1 MEFDGGKN
9 CRHEGRDALLRVHPA
24 KQHNK
29 AKHMNDIQKPRCDST
44 WNKLNPEQKAILHEW
59 LFDQN
64 LGYNEVLDLAHDAW
78 GFAGSKSSLARYY
91 QVQARKRLRQELD
104 ETQATLL
111 AVQGSK
117 LDLTTLREGV
127 IKMIGK
133 KLVDAA
139 LEPEG
144 GKQLVQLANILLQH
158 GQQEIQRNWFRLARE
173 KFKFKASEEVLKV
186 LPMAEQIK
194 QEDMQREKA
203 RIQDIMLKLYGKDLL
218 DEIIE

>member
-1 MEFDGGKN
+1 
-9 CRHEGRDALLRVHPA
+9 
-24 KQHNK
+24 
-29 AKHMNDIQKPRCDST
+29 
-44 WNKLNPEQKAILHEW
+44 
-59 LFDQN
+59 
-64 LGYNEVLDLAHDAW
+64 
-78 GFAGSKSSLARYY
+78 
-91 QVQARKRLRQELD
+91 
-104 ETQATLL
+104 
-111 AVQGSK
+111 
-117 LDLTTLREGV
+117 
-127 IKMIGK
+127 
-133 KLVDAA
+133 
-139 LEPEG
+139 PEG